1 MPIPL
6 LAIGAAFK
14 VVTEFAPGLI
24 RHFAGDKAGSVA
36 DTVASTAKQLTGQ
49 DISTPDGLQAAQ
61 QAFKQDPQLLF
72 QFQQSMA
79 QIELELEKAYLDDRK
94 DARARDTAMTKA
106 GYHNYRADI
115 MLFLAFGS
123 LIFIV
128 WQINSNPEI
137 TAGVLAIFNMS
148 VGALLKMIGDGFAFE
163 FGSSRGSKEK
173 DVKGK

>member
-6 LAIGAAFK
+6 IAGAALSLI
-14 VVTEFAPGLI
+14 TEFAPSLI

-36 DTVASTAKQLTGQ
+36 DTVTSTVKQLTGH
-49 DISTPDGLQAAQ
+49 DIAEPEGLDAAK
-61 QAFKQDPQLLF
+61 QAFKADPELALKF
-72 QFQQSMA
+72 QENMA
-79 QIELELEKAYLDDRK
+79 QIELELERAYLADRQ
-94 DARARDTAMTKA
+94 DARARDTAMTTA

-115 MLFLAFGS
+115 MLALAFAS

-128 WQINSNPEI
+128 WQINSNPDI
-137 TAGVLAIFNMS
+137 PDGVLAIFNMS

-173 DVKGK
+173 DKK

>member
-1 MPIPL
+1 MPLPL
-6 LAIGAAFK
+6 IMGALSL
-14 VVTEFAPGLI
+14 VTEFAPSLI
-24 RHFAGDKAGSVA
+24 RHFAGEKAGEVA
-36 DTVASTAKQLTGQ
+36 ETVTTAVKQLTGH
-49 DISTPDGLQAAQ
+49 DIGTSDGLQAAQ
-61 QAFKQDPQLLF
+61 KAFKDEPQLLL

-79 QIELELEKAYLDDRK
+79 QTELELEKAYLADRK

-115 MLFLAFGS
+115 MLALAFGA

-128 WQINSNPEI
+128 WQINSKPEI
-137 TAGVLAIFNMS
+137 KAGVLAIFNMS

-173 DVKGK
+173 DKQL